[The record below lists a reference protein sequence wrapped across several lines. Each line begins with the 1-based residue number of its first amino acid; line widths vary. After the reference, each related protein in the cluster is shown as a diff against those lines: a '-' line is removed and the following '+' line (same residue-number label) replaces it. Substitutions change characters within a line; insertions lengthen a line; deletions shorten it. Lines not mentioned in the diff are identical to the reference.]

1 MAQLKGS
8 ILFTGSIGNVRAFY
22 DKKLK
27 RYILATKG
35 GASKEDI
42 MNSPNFARTREN
54 MNEFKACGMSVSQIR
69 KSVLSLSHLFYGQY
83 CAEIVKLIKSI
94 QLHDEA
100 HPRGYRAIETSKAPE
115 LLTTLNFNRN
125 HPFDRVLTAHPRIT
139 LSDDKKTVTLALPN
153 FYSYSRLHWPYQC
166 SSYRFVLLIAQLPD
180 FEWSEEEGSYR
191 PILPDMEQLSVRT
204 NSDWF
209 AWNSEPINISME
221 ASFAQPA
228 LQQPGTTVLVAV
240 GIETSSIMLRPND
253 SYTSRQ
259 GTMKIVEC
267 FV

>member
-1 MAQLKGS
+1 MAQLRGS

-22 DKKLK
+22 DKKSK

-69 KSVLSLSHLFYGQY
+69 KSLLTLSHLFYGQY

-125 HPFDRVLTAHPRIT
+125 HPFDRVLTARPQVT
-139 LSDDKKTVTLALPN
+139 LSEDKQTVT
-153 FYSYSRLHWPYQC
+153 
-166 SSYRFVLLIAQLPD
+166 
-180 FEWSEEEGSYR
+180 
-191 PILPDMEQLSVRT
+191 MT
-204 NSDWF
+204 
-209 AWNSEPINISME
+209 
-221 ASFAQPA
+221 
-228 LQQPGTTVLVAV
+228 
-240 GIETSSIMLRPND
+240 
-253 SYTSRQ
+253 
-259 GTMKIVEC
+259 
-267 FV
+267 